1 MSPAD
6 TPADI
11 DGSHPAAR
19 EPLVVPA
26 AGSKAPATERC
37 PGCGAVLVVVPGLTS
52 SAAGASPS
60 CSGLFDVTVRGLR
73 DEAAADVQ
81 TAGLLQLATDAY
93 AAQHLQP
100 GHPATPAAR
109 LCLWVA
115 RGLDPLRGAEI
126 AGRLDEAAPR
136 GLSAPQRWT
145 TTVADVAADL
155 DVVDLPSL
163 VRSWAGAV
171 WADWSPAQDELCAA
185 ADAALGTRP

>member
-1 MSPAD
+1 M
-6 TPADI
+6 PADI
-11 DGSHPAAR
+11 DGSSPAAR
-19 EPLVVPA
+19 EALVVPV
-26 AGSKAPATERC
+26 AGGRAPATERC

-52 SAAGASPS
+52 SNTGASPS

-93 AAQHLQP
+93 AAQHPQP
-100 GHPATPAAR
+100 GQPATAAAR
-109 LCLWVA
+109 LCLWVT
-115 RGLDPLRGAEI
+115 RGLDPQRGADV

-136 GLSAPQRWT
+136 TLPAPERWT

-163 VRSWAGAV
+163 VRSWAEAV
-171 WADWSPAQDELCAA
+171 WADWSPAHQELCAA
-185 ADAALGTRP
+185 ADAAQGISA

>member
-1 MSPAD
+1 M
-6 TPADI
+6 PADI
-11 DGSHPAAR
+11 DGSSPAAR
-19 EPLVVPA
+19 EALVVPV
-26 AGSKAPATERC
+26 AGGRAPATERC

-52 SAAGASPS
+52 STTGASPS

-93 AAQHLQP
+93 AAQHPQP
-100 GHPATPAAR
+100 GQPATAAAR
-109 LCLWVA
+109 LCLWVT
-115 RGLDPLRGAEI
+115 RGLDPQRGADV

-136 GLSAPQRWT
+136 TLPAPERWT

-163 VRSWAGAV
+163 VRSWAEAV
-171 WADWSPAQDELCAA
+171 WADWSPAHQELCAA
-185 ADAALGTRP
+185 ADAAQGISA